1 MIEAEFILPLGGVA
15 ILFLVLADVFL
26 TVFHPQGRG
35 GPLTHWQNRSVWAF
49 FRGVGRGSP
58 KWLSLAAPIM
68 AVLAV
73 FVWVVLLVGAFALIQ
88 YPWINSFLVSP
99 GSLRVHWVE
108 ALYYS
113 GYTAATL
120 GFGDLVPDHELLRLL
135 APVEAFLGFAIL
147 SASITYLLAVFREL
161 VSMHTLA
168 TNIAGYFSAGTDQTL
183 DIADRDQ
190 TLGFARWADGV
201 NTSLLHA
208 LQAHFQY
215 PILHYF
221 RPTDEERALPP
232 QLDRLLELRRRVHA
246 PEGAAGAALASNLS
260 VRSLAGSVE
269 RYLKTVEEYF
279 IPPDF
284 AVNERT
290 EAMDD
295 TERAHHRL
303 MRYMCYR

>member
-1 MIEAEFILPLGGVA
+1 MLETKVILPTLGIA
-15 ILFLVLADVFL
+15 ILLLLFADVFL

-35 GPLTHWQNRSVWAF
+35 GPLTHAQNRGVWAS
-49 FRGVGRGSP
+49 FRRIGRRSP
-58 KWLSLAAPIM
+58 LWLSFAAPAM
-68 AVLAV
+68 AVLTIL
-73 FVWVVLLVGAFALIQ
+73 VWVTLLVGAFALIV
-88 YPWINSFLVSP
+88 YPWIGSFLVSP

-120 GFGDLVPDHELLRLL
+120 GFGDVVPDHELLRLL

-168 TNIAGYFSAGTDQTL
+168 ANIAGYFDAGTDATLQT
-183 DIADRDQ
+183 ASHEQ
-190 TLGFARWADGV
+190 TQGFARWADGV

-221 RPTDEERALPP
+221 RPTNEERALPP
-232 QLDRLLELRRRVHA
+232 QMDHLLELRRRVQA
-246 PEGAAGAALASNLS
+246 PDGSAATTLQDDLS
-260 VRSLAGSVE
+260 VRSLVGSVE

-279 IPPDF
+279 IPKTF

-290 EAMDD
+290 ERMEEP
-295 TERAHHRL
+295 ERAHDRL